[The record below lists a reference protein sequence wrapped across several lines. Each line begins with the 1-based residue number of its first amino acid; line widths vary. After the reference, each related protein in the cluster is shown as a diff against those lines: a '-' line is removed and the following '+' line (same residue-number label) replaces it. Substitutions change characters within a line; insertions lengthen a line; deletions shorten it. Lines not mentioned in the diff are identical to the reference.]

1 MNPMVKY
8 TLARMVLFVIC
19 LAVVAFIPGLDV
31 FLKLLLALIAS
42 SIASFF
48 VLRAWRDQFAER
60 LSTNSR
66 RRLDQKER
74 LRAALAGDDEP
85 ADGKRA

>member
-19 LAVVAFIPGLDV
+19 LGVVAFIPNLDV
-31 FLKLLLALIAS
+31 LLRLLIALIVS
-42 SIASFF
+42 SIGSFF
-48 VLRAWRDQFAER
+48 LLRVWRDQFAEQ

-85 ADGKRA
+85 ADGTHA

>member
-8 TLARMVLFVIC
+8 TTARLVLFVVS
-19 LAVVAFIPGLDV
+19 LALVAFIPDLNL
-31 FLKLLLALIAS
+31 FLKLLIALIVS

-48 VLRAWRDQFAER
+48 VLRVWRDQFAER

-66 RRLDQKER
+66 RRLDEKER
-74 LRAALAGDDEP
+74 LRAALAGDDEG
-85 ADGKRA
+85 DSVTR